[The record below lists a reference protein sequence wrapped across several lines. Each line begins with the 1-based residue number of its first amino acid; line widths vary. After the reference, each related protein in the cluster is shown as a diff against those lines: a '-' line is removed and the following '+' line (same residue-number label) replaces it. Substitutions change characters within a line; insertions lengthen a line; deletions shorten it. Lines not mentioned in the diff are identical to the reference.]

1 VHEKYIAL
9 KLCDVRK
16 TNGARDHVVLQICDR
31 ELFADFLMDYAEKR
45 ANEVIFEQNEEFSMI
60 INKSPVW
67 FSFDDVERHKK
78 QEIQRQFKS
87 QDITGFL
94 EMRQNKAI
102 NYFKMMFS
110 KNANWAQRYLALQG
124 FKLYVYQGQKYNKPT
139 KIIELTEDLEVAEVR
154 RADANGKD
162 YVLALTTGTTSS
174 ARVTEWLAAA
184 TESQYNKWL
193 KAFKSVREQF
203 AAIKQ
208 RAKDKLEED
217 VA

>member
-1 VHEKYIAL
+1 
-9 KLCDVRK
+9 
-16 TNGARDHVVLQICDR
+16 
-31 ELFADFLMDYAEKR
+31 
-45 ANEVIFEQNEEFSMI
+45 
-60 INKSPVW
+60 
-67 FSFDDVERHKK
+67 
-78 QEIQRQFKS
+78 
-87 QDITGFL
+87 
-94 EMRQNKAI
+94 MRQNKAV